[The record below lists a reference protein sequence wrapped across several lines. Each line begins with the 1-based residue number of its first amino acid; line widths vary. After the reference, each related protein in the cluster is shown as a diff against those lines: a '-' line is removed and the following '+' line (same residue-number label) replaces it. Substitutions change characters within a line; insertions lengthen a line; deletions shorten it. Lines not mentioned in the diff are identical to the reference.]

1 MLKGVN
7 LRSGYGALQVVN
19 GVSLRVQ
26 PGEIVALIGAN
37 GAGKST
43 LLKTLAG
50 VIHPTEG
57 RVLLRDQPVAGWP
70 AHKLAR
76 RGLVLVPEGR
86 ALFPGM
92 TVLDNLRMGGYP
104 KNLGGAALTAR
115 IEAMCARFPA
125 LREKLRQRA
134 GELSGGQRQ
143 MLAIARA
150 LISEPEILLLDEPST
165 GLAPLLVAEIFEC
178 IRQLQQAG
186 ISILLAEQNVQGTLR
201 IAQRAYVMQTGR
213 IVLDGP
219 AADLLRSEQIQKAYL
234 GK

>member
-1 MLKGVN
+1 MLKVVN
-7 LRSGYGALQVVN
+7 LRAGYGPLQAVN

-37 GAGKST
+37 GSGKST
-43 LLKTLAG
+43 LLKAIAG
-50 VIHPTEG
+50 GIAPSEG
-57 RVLLRDQPVAGWP
+57 RVLLRDQSVAGLP
-70 AHKLAR
+70 ADRLAG
-76 RGLVLVPEGR
+76 RGLILVPEGR

-92 TVLDNLRMGGYP
+92 SVLDNLRMGGYP
-104 KNLGGAALTAR
+104 KRLRGQKLASR
-115 IEAMCARFPA
+115 IEEMCVRFPA

-150 LISEPEILLLDEPST
+150 LISEPGILLLDEPTT
-165 GLAPLLVAEIFEC
+165 GLAPLLIAEIFAC

-186 ISILLAEQNVQGTLR
+186 IAILLAEQNVQGTLR
-201 IAQRAYVMQTGR
+201 VANRAYVMQTGR
-213 IVLDGP
+213 IVLDGS
-219 AADLLRSEQIQKAYL
+219 AAELLNSEEIQKAYL

>member
-1 MLKGVN
+1 MLKAVN

-70 AHKLAR
+70 AHQLAR

-92 TVLDNLRMGGYP
+92 TVLDNLRLGGYP
-104 KNLGGAALTAR
+104 KKLAGPALAGR
-115 IEAMCARFPA
+115 IEAMCEQFPA

-219 AADLLRSEQIQKAYL
+219 AADLLRSEQVQKAYL

>member
-1 MLKGVN
+1 MLKAVN

-104 KNLGGAALTAR
+104 KNLGGAALAAR
-115 IEAMCARFPA
+115 IEAMCVRFPA

>member
-1 MLKGVN
+1 MLKAVN

-104 KNLGGAALTAR
+104 KNLGGAHLADR
-115 IEAMCARFPA
+115 IEAMCVRFPA